1 MKVSG
6 TGAASGAGSAQR
18 AGRPTADGFAPQAG
32 GEVRESAAPGA
43 TSGVSPLTSL
53 DALLALQETLSPTE
67 RRKRAIRR
75 GGGLLD
81 QLDQIKL
88 TLLEDGD
95 PRHALDRLRAMS
107 REARDNTEDCGLD
120 GVLDEIDLRAEVEL
134 AKDEMRRKSQA
145 VAA

>member
-18 AGRPTADGFAPQAG
+18 AGKPAAGGFAPQAG
-32 GEVRESAAPGA
+32 ASAREAAAAGA
-43 TSGVSPLTSL
+43 TSNVSALGSL
-53 DALLALQETLSPTE
+53 DALLALQETLTPME

-107 REARDNTEDCGLD
+107 REARDGTEDSALD

-134 AKDEMRRKSQA
+134 AKDEMLRRSQA